1 MSNWFWSST
10 LAVGQ
15 VPQTGLLLSDNV
27 EYHRLKSVG
36 SEAIFETH
44 QLEIS

>member
-15 VPQTGLLLSDNV
+15 VPKTGLLLSINGESV
-27 EYHRLKSVG
+27 LKSVG
-36 SEAIFETH
+36 SESIFVTH
-44 QLEIS
+44 QFDIS